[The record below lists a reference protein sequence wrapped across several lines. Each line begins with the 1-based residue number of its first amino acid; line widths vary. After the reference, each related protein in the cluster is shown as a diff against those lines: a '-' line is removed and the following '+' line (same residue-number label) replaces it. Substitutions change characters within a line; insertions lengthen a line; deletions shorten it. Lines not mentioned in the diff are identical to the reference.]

1 MQPRGRGL
9 DFGRWGFGPLPSGKH
24 RRRWRRL
31 GGWRALGRGAP
42 TVSTLPWSLGS
53 IRRVRCFP
61 NWGSRKAR
69 RHLGR
74 WRWRWRWAAG
84 WILQPRGRG
93 LEFGRWWFGPL
104 PNGKHR
110 RRGRWRRLGGHWQP
124 RWRALGWRGLR
135 RGAPVVCTFSW
146 SHRLRFSEDLK
157 QSGSQHRNKKLSIR
171 GRDRPGPASRLYSR
185 PKAAAP
191 LPTENS
197 SNRLLR
203 DWCWLW
209 CWCWCFL
216 LLVVLDAVLARYRMQ
231 MTMT

>member
-1 MQPRGRGL
+1 MQQRRWRWLRAAGWILQPRGRGL
-9 DFGRWGFGPLPSGKH
+9 EFGRWGFGPLPSGKH

-93 LEFGRWWFGPL
+93 LDFGRWWFGPL

-110 RRGRWRRLGGHWQP
+110 RRGRWRRLGGWRALGWQAPPTVCTSPWTLGSIRKVRCFPWGSRKARRHHGRWRLGGHWQP
-124 RWRALGWRGLR
+124 RWRAPGWRG
-135 RGAPVVCTFSW
+135 
-146 SHRLRFSEDLK
+146 
-157 QSGSQHRNKKLSIR
+157 
-171 GRDRPGPASRLYSR
+171 RDA
-185 PKAAAP
+185 
-191 LPTENS
+191 N
-197 SNRLLR
+197 
-203 DWCWLW
+203 
-209 CWCWCFL
+209 
-216 LLVVLDAVLARYRMQ
+216 
-231 MTMT
+231 

>member
-1 MQPRGRGL
+1 MALVVRTAAQREAPTAGAVAAAWRMACARVASAAHRLHFARSPRSKRL
-9 DFGRWGFGPLPSGKH
+9 QGPLFPLGKPQGSTTPWAVAA
-24 RRRWRRL
+24 WRSL
-31 GGWRALGRGAP
+31 ATAVAGAL
-42 TVSTLPWSLGS
+42 
-53 IRRVRCFP
+53 
-61 NWGSRKAR
+61 
-69 RHLGR
+69 
-74 WRWRWRWAAG
+74 
-84 WILQPRGRG
+84 
-93 LEFGRWWFGPL
+93 
-104 PNGKHR
+104 
-110 RRGRWRRLGGHWQP
+110 
-124 RWRALGWRGLR
+124 
-135 RGAPVVCTFSW
+135 PVVCTFSW

-185 PKAAAP
+185 PKATAP
-191 LPTENS
+191 LPTQNS

>member
-1 MQPRGRGL
+1 MQQRRWRWLWAAGWRLQPRGRGL
-9 DFGRWGFGPLPSGKH
+9 EFGLWWFGPLLSGKH
-24 RRRWRRL
+24 RRRGRWRRL
-31 GGWRALGRGAP
+31 GGWRALGWQAPP
-42 TVSTLPWSLGS
+42 TVCTSPWPLGS
-53 IRRVRCFP
+53 IRKVRCFP
-61 NWGSRKAR
+61 WGSRKAR
-69 RHLGR
+69 RHPGR
-74 WRWRWRWAAG
+74 W
-84 WILQPRGRG
+84 
-93 LEFGRWWFGPL
+93 
-104 PNGKHR
+104 
-110 RRGRWRRLGGHWQP
+110 RLGGHWQP